1 MAKQNMVCATFRLN
15 MDNPQHVK
23 INEVIKRL
31 NPKIYKSKNQ
41 FLIEA
46 ALFYIE
52 HYGEEDLAEAQFQN
66 VPEYIQREDL
76 EDIKTEMVAA
86 AMTEARKEVI
96 RILGGVI
103 SGMQAPAKGA
113 VIIPDNTEIT
123 PDTSAEE
130 DEVITGCA
138 LSWMMKEEGDEAE

>member
-66 VPEYIQREDL
+66 VPEYNDL
-76 EDIKTEMVAA
+76 SEF
-86 AMTEARKEVI
+86 
-96 RILGGVI
+96 
-103 SGMQAPAKGA
+103 
-113 VIIPDNTEIT
+113 
-123 PDTSAEE
+123 
-130 DEVITGCA
+130 
-138 LSWMMKEEGDEAE
+138 